1 LVDDLVTRGV
11 SEPYR
16 MFTSRAE
23 YRLML
28 REDNADLRLTET
40 GRRLGIVDD
49 VRWGAFNRKRDAIG
63 REQER
68 LKSTR
73 VSPKSLPADVAERVL
88 GKPIEREYSLMDLLR
103 RPGVAY
109 ASLAEL
115 SGRAAPIGDAAVS
128 SQVEIQAKYEGYVE
142 RQREEIARQGRYET
156 MLLPRDLDYRSVRG
170 LSIEV
175 QQKLQ
180 QHQPET
186 IGQASRIS
194 GITPAAISLLLVH
207 LKRGVRAPERSAA

>member
-1 LVDDLVTRGV
+1 
-11 SEPYR
+11 

-28 REDNADLRLTET
+28 REDNADLRLTEA
-40 GRRLGIVDD
+40 GRRLGVVDD
-49 VRWGAFNRKRDAIG
+49 TRWDAFNRKRDAIG

-68 LKSTR
+68 LRSTW
-73 VSPKSLPADVAERVL
+73 VSPKSLPAGVAERVL
-88 GKPIEREYSLMDLLR
+88 GKPIEREYSLMDLLK

-109 ASLAEL
+109 AALAEL
-115 SGRAAPIGDAAVS
+115 SERGASVGDAAVA
-128 SQVEIQAKYEGYVE
+128 SQVEIQAKYAGYVE
-142 RQREEIARQGRYET
+142 RQHEEIARQKRYET
-156 MLLPRDLDYRSVRG
+156 MALPRDLDYRTVRG

-175 QQKLQ
+175 QQKL
-180 QHQPET
+180 HQYKPET

-207 LKRGVRAPERSAA
+207 LKRGAGAPERSAA